1 MRDVYISGIGMT
13 VFTKQPD
20 KTLKNLTA
28 GAVNEALADAGIG
41 VDAVERVFFGN
52 AVAGA
57 ITRQEMVKGQILLRP
72 LGFEGISITNV
83 ENACASASTAL
94 QLAWLAVA
102 SGECDVALAVGAEKM
117 THPDKEVTFEA
128 IGRAI
133 DVEAAP
139 PPEPGRSPLMD
150 SYAEA
155 AQEYLDWSSTTIED
169 CAAIVVKNQANGM
182 LNPLAQY
189 GAKITVE
196 EVLAAR
202 EIVAPLTLYMCSPVS
217 DGAAA
222 AVVTAEPPS
231 GRGRNIKI
239 AASVIRSGLTPEHQ
253 PKKGAWLACQEAYRL
268 AGLGP
273 EDLDVVE
280 VHDAAAPAEIQ
291 LYEQIGLA
299 PFGQGGE
306 LIRSGAV
313 HLGGWIP
320 ANTSGGL
327 LARGHPIGAT
337 GLAQIFEAVL
347 QLRGD
352 AGDRQVPDATVALTQ
367 NGGGWHDGDNVA
379 HCVHILVR

>member
-1 MRDVYISGIGMT
+1 MRDVYISGVGMT
-13 VFTKQPD
+13 IFTKQPAE
-20 KTLKNLTA
+20 TLKSLTA
-28 GAVNEALADAGIG
+28 GAVGEALEDAGIG
-41 VDAVERVFFGN
+41 VADIEKVFFGN

-72 LGFEGISITNV
+72 LGFEGVSIVNV

-94 QLAWLAVA
+94 HSAWLAVA
-102 SGECDVALAVGAEKM
+102 SGECDIALAVGSEKM

-133 DVEAAP
+133 DVAEAP

-155 AQEYLDWSSTTIED
+155 AQEYLDWSDTTIED
-169 CAAIVVKNQANGM
+169 CAAVVVKNQANGM

-189 GAKITVE
+189 GAKITIA
-196 EVLAAR
+196 EVLASR

-222 AVVTAEPPS
+222 AVVTSTPPDGN
-231 GRGRNIKI
+231 GRSIRI

-280 VHDAAAPAEIQ
+280 VHDAAAPAEVQ

-299 PFGQGGE
+299 QFGEGGE

-313 HLGGWIP
+313 NLGGRIP

-337 GLAQIFEAVL
+337 GLAQIYETVL

-352 AGDRQVPDATVALTQ
+352 AGDRQVPDAKVALTQ